1 VLKAEAA
8 SAAARERKAAGELS
22 RVRLLAKQATISK
35 SELEEAESEF
45 DSARALREAA
55 DAWLHVQDAEIRAA
69 RADLEMAE
77 AQLGNVEAQIRQRQ
91 AAEEEARVNLE
102 RTAIRSPLD
111 GVVIRRDV
119 EPGQTVAASLQA
131 PTLFSLAGDLR
142 SMRVETRVDE
152 ADIGRV
158 RVGQP
163 VDFRVDAYP
172 ERVFSGKVHKIH
184 MAPELVQNV
193 VTYNVLVDAPNPDLA
208 LLPGMTAL
216 VRITV
221 DEHSDVLLLPNAALR
236 FMPPSDWPSMAEPA
250 PGTTRVWRVDDGGP
264 VPVEVRLGPSDDR
277 STTVRGG
284 ELRAGD
290 QVVIGM
296 DQP

>member
-1 VLKAEAA
+1 MD
-8 SAAARERKAAGELS
+8 
-22 RVRLLAKQATISK
+22 
-35 SELEEAESEF
+35 EAETDF

-55 DAWLHVQDAEIRAA
+55 DAWLEVQDAEILAA
-69 RADLEMAE
+69 GADLEMAE
-77 AQLGNVEAQIRQRQ
+77 AQLGNAQALIRQRE
-91 AAEEEARVNLE
+91 AAADEARVNLE

-152 ADIGRV
+152 ADIGRA
-158 RVGQP
+158 RVAQS
-163 VDFRVDAYP
+163 VEFRVDAYP
-172 ERVFSGKVHKIH
+172 ERVFTGKVHRIH
-184 MAPELVQNV
+184 MAPELFQNV

-221 DEHSDVLLLPNAALR
+221 
-236 FMPPSDWPSMAEPA
+236 
-250 PGTTRVWRVDDGGP
+250 
-264 VPVEVRLGPSDDR
+264 EV
-277 STTVRGG
+277 
-284 ELRAGD
+284 LRAKPD
-290 QVVIGM
+290 PVQ
-296 DQP
+296 